1 MCVLSKQGVG
11 NVVGIHNEWW
21 QVMTVVSVKHINML
35 STWMKLKET
44 LTTSLYNNFW
54 EKTGLEINAAGNSFL
69 RIPFPF
75 SILLI

>member
-1 MCVLSKQGVG
+1 MVTSNDCRIYQTHKYAVTLGETEGK
-11 NVVGIHNEWW
+11 
-21 QVMTVVSVKHINML
+21 ML
-35 STWMKLKET
+35 TAL
-44 LTTSLYNNFW
+44 LYNNFW